1 MWYPPGVPIAG
12 ERPESGVRIA
22 LERDKQRSDPPWNY
36 RGAAYVPAAR
46 FGAAVTVTA
55 AGDVEV
61 VLSRDDESGQAPP
74 PELAEKV
81 RLIVRTV
88 HRQAN
93 ADGEPPPWKIV
104 RWRGE
109 K

>member
-1 MWYPPGVPIAG
+1 MGIVG

-22 LERDKQRSDPPWNY
+22 LERDKQAGPPWNY
-36 RGAAYVPAAR
+36 RGAAHVPDASFECSVVVSHQGDVDVTLPPAAPP
-46 FGAAVTVTA
+46 
-55 AGDVEV
+55 D
-61 VLSRDDESGQAPP
+61 LS
-74 PELAEKV
+74 EKV

-88 HRQAN
+88 FKQAK
-93 ADGEPPPWKIV
+93 ADAEPPAWKIV